1 MAFIMPQQSSCYT
14 KFIVT
19 VTTSQ
24 EPNSVVLPFAAIVL
38 AMLPA
43 VLDQTILATALPVVA
58 DDLGSI
64 SDVSW
69 VVSAYVVAAAAS
81 TPLWGKLGDRHGR
94 KLLLEIAL
102 AVFITSSALCGAAQ
116 DITQLILLRMVQGV
130 AAGGLM
136 TLAMAGV
143 GDLVAPRERGR
154 YQGYIAATFAVATIV
169 GPLLGG
175 LLVDH
180 ASWRWVFFVNLP
192 LGIAALVGLSLRL
205 PAGDTDGSGR
215 PLDLVGAVLL
225 AAATSALMLT
235 CIWGGNRYAWDSLTV
250 LGLIAA
256 TIVFAAALVGRER
269 RAADPI
275 VPLGLLRTPVVAVA
289 SSALFLA
296 TASLFAIT
304 VFVPLFLQKT
314 TGASATEAGLLLVPA
329 MLGITISTTLSGRS
343 IVRTGRY
350 KRFPVAGLALMTAAL
365 VLLAVFAGDPS
376 QVATGVG
383 LAVFGLGFGMVTQVL
398 VVAVQNSVERRQLG
412 VATAATGF
420 FRALGGAVG
429 AAVLGA
435 VFASRAGD
443 IVAAVQAVF
452 VVAAPLAAVALV
464 VLLWL
469 PETPLQTKSDHNP
482 KAVTR

>member
-1 MAFIMPQQSSCYT
+1 MPQQSSCYY

-19 VTTSQ
+19 VTNQQ
-24 EPNSVVLPFAAIVL
+24 ERSSVTLPFAAIVL

-58 DDLGSI
+58 GDLGSF

-102 AVFITSSALCGAAQ
+102 AVFITASALCGAAQ

-175 LLVDH
+175 VLVDN

-205 PAGDTDGSGR
+205 PASETEPSGR
-215 PLDLVGAVLL
+215 PLDVLGAVLL

-235 CIWGGNRYAWDSLTV
+235 CIWGGNRYAWDSATI
-250 LGLIAA
+250 LGLIGV
-256 TIVFAAALVGRER
+256 TIVFAAALVSRER

-275 VPLGLLRTPVVAVA
+275 VPLRLLGTPVVAVA

-304 VFVPLFLQKT
+304 VFVPLFLQTT
-314 TGASATEAGLLLVPA
+314 TGASPTEAGLLLVPA

-365 VLLAVFAGDPS
+365 VLLAVFAGHPS
-376 QVATGVG
+376 QVATGIG

-412 VATAATGF
+412 VATATTGF
-420 FRALGGAVG
+420 FRALGGAIG

-435 VFASRAGD
+435 VFASQAPD
-443 IVAAVQAVF
+443 IVHAVQAVF
-452 VVAAPLAAVALV
+452 LVAAPLSALALV

-469 PETPLQTKSDHNP
+469 PETPLQTKSDHDP